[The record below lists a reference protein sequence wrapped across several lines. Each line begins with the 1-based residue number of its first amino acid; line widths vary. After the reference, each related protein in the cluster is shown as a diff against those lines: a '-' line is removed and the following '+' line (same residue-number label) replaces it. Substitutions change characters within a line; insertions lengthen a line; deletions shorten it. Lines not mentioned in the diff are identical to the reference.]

1 MIRYRRNAVSP
12 ILYILK
18 DPRGTVT
25 CICDKLLKHFFP
37 LVSLQKSR
45 HITQQTRPKTTTWH
59 FADPRSLP
67 PDREKGGEKKM
78 TAALDLTSNAGER
91 VRKRERGSKK
101 KKKNGYIS
109 AVTAC
114 WKSLAN
120 GEQFLSPSL
129 SHPFYLSISPL
140 SVSLSHQNLPPIRI
154 SASHALWMGCE
165 NTRRTQGVKRQ
176 D

>member
-1 MIRYRRNAVSP
+1 M
-12 ILYILK
+12 
-18 DPRGTVT
+18 T

-59 FADPRSLP
+59 FADPHSLP
-67 PDREKGGEKKM
+67 PDREKGEKK
-78 TAALDLTSNAGER
+78 DDSSFR
-91 VRKRERGSKK
+91 SDIKRRRESEKERGGE
-101 KKKNGYIS
+101 KKNGYIS

-114 WKSLAN
+114 WKSLASA
-120 GEQFLSPSL
+120 EQFLSPSL
-129 SHPFYLSISPL
+129 SLSPPSIYPSKPLSI

-154 SASHALWMGCE
+154 SVSHALWMGCE
-165 NTRRTQGVKRQ
+165 NTRSTQGVKRQ

>member
-1 MIRYRRNAVSP
+1 
-12 ILYILK
+12 
-18 DPRGTVT
+18 
-25 CICDKLLKHFFP
+25 
-37 LVSLQKSR
+37 
-45 HITQQTRPKTTTWH
+45 
-59 FADPRSLP
+59 
-67 PDREKGGEKKM
+67 M

-91 VRKRERGSKK
+91 VRKREGEKKEK

-120 GEQFLSPSL
+120 AEQFLSPSL
-129 SHPFYLSISPL
+129 SLPFYLSISPL

-154 SASHALWMGCE
+154 SVSHALWMGCE